1 MPFFPLLLVLAG
13 LTLFLSRR
21 RYKAIE
27 AAGGGSPRSP
37 HIVVKGHTY
46 SDSVDG
52 IELRPLPSTKI
63 ENVRSACII
72 GAGHVGALTAII
84 LASQNPHVQFCVV
97 DRDASLIEA
106 WKSDRPPVLEP
117 GLEDLL
123 FDDPPGFAMA
133 ASSLP
138 EEAKVNDS
146 SQSKSVE
153 RTRRQR
159 KLANLAFST
168 NIHAGVVSADLVFL
182 CVECYPDASSETREE
197 INLAPLEAAIQAIAQ
212 VSTGHKIIVQ
222 RSTAPCGIVQR
233 IKKALRKTASPTA
246 TFDVLSNPDF
256 LIPGT
261 AIRDLLYPP
270 RVLIGHIFSEDMSVE
285 AITALKRLYLP
296 WVPEERL
303 ITMDAWSSELGKIA
317 AHACLAQQISNV
329 QSLSAICESTNAN
342 IAHITQTLG
351 LPPQVGLE
359 LGDRGAAN
367 SHTEIRCLIYLAR
380 ELGLHPVAEYWRA
393 VLQMNEFYRSRT
405 AKRVTERFT
414 GELKDHRVAILGFAG
429 RKDCTVRDL
438 VSTAVGLARDLVGI
452 GVQVTVFDPRIP
464 SDQLRSTLRLADA
477 SLEAVTIVDS
487 VDAACQGC
495 SALILLTEDDEF
507 SHEQVRW
514 QGVAG
519 QMQGP
524 KVFLDLCGVLDRF
537 KMQQWGFDMLQ
548 LGVRQKD
555 AH

>member
-27 AAGGGSPRSP
+27 GAGSPRSP
-37 HIVVKGHTY
+37 HVVVKGHTY
-46 SDSVDG
+46 SDSVEG

-63 ENVRSACII
+63 ENVRSACIM
-72 GAGHVGALTAII
+72 GAGHVGALTAAI

-97 DRDASLIEA
+97 DRDARLIDA
-106 WKSDRPPVLEP
+106 WNSDRPPVFEP
-117 GLEDLL
+117 GLEELL
-123 FDDPPGFAMA
+123 FDDPPGFAMD
-133 ASSLP
+133 ASGGPAES
-138 EEAKVNDS
+138 EANVSIDRKS
-146 SQSKSVE
+146 SE
-153 RTRRQR
+153 RSPRQR

-168 NIHAGVVSADLVFL
+168 NTHAGVVAADLVFL
-182 CVECYPDASSETREE
+182 CVECSSNTSLENKES
-197 INLAPLEAAIQAIAQ
+197 IDLGPLEAAIQAIAQ

-246 TFDVLSNPDF
+246 SFDVLSNPDF
-256 LIPGT
+256 LVPGT

-270 RVLIGHIFSEDMSVE
+270 RVIIGHIFSEDMSVE

-317 AHACLAQQISNV
+317 ANACLAQQISNV

-342 IAHITQTLG
+342 ISHITQTLG
-351 LPPQVGLE
+351 LPPQVGL
-359 LGDRGAAN
+359 GFGGSN
-367 SHTEIRCLIYLAR
+367 THTEIRCLIYLAR
-380 ELGLHPVAEYWRA
+380 ELGLQPVADYWKV
-393 VLQMNEFYRSRT
+393 VLQMNEFYTSRT
-405 AKRVTERFT
+405 AKRVTERFA
-414 GELKDHRVAILGFAG
+414 GEPKDHRVAILGFAA
-429 RKDCTVRDL
+429 KE
-438 VSTAVGLARDLVGI
+438 STIQSRHSTSLGLARDLVRI
-452 GVQVTVFDPRIP
+452 GVQVTIHDPRIP
-464 SDQLRSTLRLADA
+464 GDQLRSTLNSTDQ
-477 SLEAVTIVDS
+477 SLEAITVADS
-487 VDAACQGC
+487 VDAACHGC
-495 SALILLTEDDEF
+495 SGLVLYTEYDEF

-514 QGVAG
+514 QGIAG

>member
-27 AAGGGSPRSP
+27 AASGGSPRSP
-37 HIVVKGHTY
+37 HVVVKGHTY
-46 SDSVDG
+46 SDSVEG

-63 ENVRSACII
+63 ENVHSACII

-106 WKSDRPPVLEP
+106 WKSDRPPILEP

-123 FDDPPGFAMA
+123 FDDPPGFAME

-146 SQSKSVE
+146 SQNNDAE

-182 CVECYPDASSETREE
+182 CVECSPDTPSETKEG

-303 ITMDAWSSELGKIA
+303 ITMDAWSAELCKLA
-317 AHACLAQQISNV
+317 ANACLAQQISNV

-351 LPPQVGLE
+351 LPPRVGLGFGGGTDS
-359 LGDRGAAN
+359 L
-367 SHTEIRCLIYLAR
+367 TEILCLIYLAR

-393 VLQMNEFYRSRT
+393 VLQMNEFYHSRT

-429 RKDCTVRDL
+429 VKTCAIRDQS
-438 VSTAVGLARDLVGI
+438 STAVGLARDLMSI

-464 SDQLRSTLRLADA
+464 GDQLRSALRLADA

-495 SALILLTEDDEF
+495 SGLILLMEYDEF

-514 QGVAG
+514 QGIAG